1 MAMDWLVMSVS
12 SWVELKKSS
21 KNYPQQ
27 TIWFSVILVSFLKL
41 SNNRCNSQ
49 FKYIVLDLLL
59 IYDLITSFKVGFGG
73 GIIYFF
79 FNFISPRDFRVTGKH
94 KIIALQ
100 KPSWGLGFTQVLQRL
115 TVWKAPVL
123 GMEELQVRGRT
134 RLEV

>member
-79 FNFISPRDFRVTGKH
+79 LILSLQEISG
-94 KIIALQ
+94 
-100 KPSWGLGFTQVLQRL
+100 
-115 TVWKAPVL
+115 
-123 GMEELQVRGRT
+123 
-134 RLEV
+134 

>member
-1 MAMDWLVMSVS
+1 M
-12 SWVELKKSS
+12 ELKKSS
-21 KNYPQQ
+21 KNYPKQ
-27 TIWFSVILVSFLKL
+27 TIWLSVIPVSFLKL

-49 FKYIVLDLLL
+49 FKYIVLDLL
-59 IYDLITSFKVGFGG
+59 IYDLITSFKVGLGG
-73 GIIYFF
+73 VIFFF

-100 KPSWGLGFTQVLQRL
+100 KPSWGLGFTQVLQRP

-123 GMEELQVRGRT
+123 GMDELQVRGRT

>member
-1 MAMDWLVMSVS
+1 M
-12 SWVELKKSS
+12 ELKKSS

>member
-1 MAMDWLVMSVS
+1 MDWLVMSVS

>member
-1 MAMDWLVMSVS
+1 MDWLVMSVS

-100 KPSWGLGFTQVLQRL
+100 KPSFTQVLQRL